1 MPVLPV
7 APGELT
13 TGNDTLRSSSI
24 SLPALRASWS
34 APPPGPHGTMNSI
47 GRDGYFSCACATS
60 DASATKSERRK
71 CLRGPLDRIGVGHGA
86 SPCVCGSSIVRGGAQ
101 GSAQFA
107 ERQIT
112 PFAAD

>member
-13 TGNDTLRSSSI
+13 TGKDTLRSSSI

-47 GRDGYFSCACATS
+47 GRDGYFSCAGATL
-60 DASATKSERRK
+60 ASAANSSAARACEGRLIEWAMGIVLLLEFRVVDRQLLGAPRSHP
-71 CLRGPLDRIGVGHGA
+71 LR
-86 SPCVCGSSIVRGGAQ
+86 
-101 GSAQFA
+101 QF
-107 ERQIT
+107 T
-112 PFAAD
+112 P